1 MVHIFVF
8 SLFFNRQH
16 CNAKN
21 YKEFGKRVMVNEKNM
36 DLLYITY
43 VSNKNSPFS
52 NKLVSHC
59 SIADI
64 FQKQPIDFQGNGP
77 VTGQ

>member
-1 MVHIFVF
+1 MCAVDFPLVCLSVWYIFLS
-8 SLFFNRQH
+8 SLCFFNRQH

-59 SIADI
+59 
-64 FQKQPIDFQGNGP
+64 Q
-77 VTGQ
+77 